1 MRKERRERSAFFWDV
16 TAFSCF
22 GSAFVAGL
30 TGSLLTTTWVLNG
43 QLHPWLRGLGLILLI
58 LAIPIFVL
66 GGHCLDLGDRKDP
79 LKNGEAPQ
87 QNNESHLHA
96 KTLVGAIC
104 ILFLTSGSIR
114 SQQETESVSVSSPSS
129 AVATSGGSSAKSLTS
144 MPKGSPRDFSETAS
158 VEASDKEGPSVE
170 ADVPQQDP
178 KWQYGGF
185 VDLAYPLDFNHP
197 ENRLFRSRGTAF
209 RTDSVWLN
217 MAALYLKKRP
227 SKESRWGVELT
238 AQAGKDAEFFGFS
251 ATAPNIAGYKFLR
264 QLGPTN
270 VSYLAPVGKGLTVQA
285 GIFPSLIGY
294 DSLYAKDNFSYT
306 RPWGADFTPYLMW
319 GGNASYPFTN
329 KLTATFFVVNG
340 YWHLARANSA
350 PSVGGQIAYKLTPR
364 ITLKET
370 TLFGPH
376 QRNTAFQFWRFLTD
390 TIVERKTDKLTLA
403 SEYIFSTEKVDAT
416 GKPRALMMS
425 WQLPLRWI
433 LNERWALAFRP
444 EVFWDRD
451 GRWTLARQTV
461 KAFTSTLEYRLPYR
475 WTNTIFRLEHRF
487 DDSRGPDGGFFRG
500 RELSPGV
507 VGIAPNQ
514 HLLLLATIFTF
525 DSPAPK

>member
-1 MRKERRERSAFFWDV
+1 MKKEATSRRDLFWDV

-22 GSAFVAGL
+22 AGAFVAGL
-30 TGSLLTTTWVLNG
+30 TGSLLTTSWFLNG
-43 QLHPWLRGLGLILLI
+43 QLHPRLHGLGIILLMA
-58 LAIPIFVL
+58 AIPIFLL
-66 GGHCLDLGDRKDP
+66 GGHCLDLGDRKNSGEHGEKP
-79 LKNGEAPQ
+79 QSNGNQ
-87 QNNESHLHA
+87 LRLR
-96 KTLVGAIC
+96 TLVGTVFM
-104 ILFLTSGSIR
+104 LFLTSGSIR
-114 SQQETESVSVSSPSS
+114 SQQATQTVPVGTPS
-129 AVATSGGSSAKSLTS
+129 ATIAATGEPAAKSLTS
-144 MPKGSPRDFSETAS
+144 IPENSLRKLNEPSIGEAPDKEVPSGEQTAS
-158 VEASDKEGPSVE
+158 
-170 ADVPQQDP
+170 QQDP

-185 VDLAYPLDFNHP
+185 IDLAYPLNFNHP
-197 ENRLFRSRGTAF
+197 QNRLFRSRGTAF

-217 MAALYLKKRP
+217 MAVIYLRKRP
-227 SKESRWGVELT
+227 SEESRLGVELT

-251 ATAPNIAGYKFLR
+251 ATAPNIAGYRFLR

-270 VSYLAPVGKGLTVQA
+270 VSYLAPVGKGLTLQA

-294 DSLYAKDNFSYT
+294 DSLYAKDNFNYT

-319 GGNASYPFTN
+319 GGNASYPFTE

-350 PSVGGQIAYKLTPR
+350 PNGGGQIAYKLTPR

-376 QRNTAFQFWRFLTD
+376 QRNTALEFWRFLTD
-390 TIVERKTDKLTLA
+390 TIVERKTNKLTFA
-403 SEYIFSTEKVDAT
+403 WEYIFSTEKVDAP

-425 WQLPLRWI
+425 WQLPLRWT
-433 LNERWALAFRP
+433 LNDRWSVAFRP
-444 EVFWDRD
+444 ELFWDRD

-507 VGIAPNQ
+507 VGITPNQ
-514 HLLLLATIFTF
+514 HLLILATIFTF
-525 DSPAPK
+525 DSPVSK